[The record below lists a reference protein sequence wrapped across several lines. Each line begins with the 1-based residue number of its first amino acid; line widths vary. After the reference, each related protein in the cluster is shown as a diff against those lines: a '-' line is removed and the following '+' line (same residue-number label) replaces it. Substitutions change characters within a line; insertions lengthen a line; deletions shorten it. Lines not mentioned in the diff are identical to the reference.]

1 MLVAGQGYMTC
12 PLGLVAE
19 NLPDNA
25 GDVRDA
31 ASIPRSGRSPG
42 RGHGNSLQYSCL
54 ENPMDRNLAG
64 YSPWSHRV
72 GHDLAIK
79 TAAAASVQYIQR
91 FIRCF

>member
-19 NLPDNA
+19 TLPDNA

-42 RGHGNSLQYSCL
+42 RGHGNSLQCFCL
-54 ENPMDRNLAG
+54 ENPMDRGGWQATVHKVTKSQTQQKRLSTQPSFNQKAQG
-64 YSPWSHRV
+64 
-72 GHDLAIK
+72 D
-79 TAAAASVQYIQR
+79 T
-91 FIRCF
+91 